1 MKIDD
6 SVLFSIFMVFDHIL
20 LGHVRIDKKI
30 TEREKERGEKGNIS
44 AGTTHRYFKLHYSI
58 QLCYDLLADVYY
70 LSLCRNVSIF
80 L

>member
-6 SVLFSIFMVFDHIL
+6 SVLFSIFMVFDHLL

-30 TEREKERGEKGNIS
+30 MEREKERRERGNIS
-44 AGTTHRYFKLHYSI
+44 AGTTHRYLKLHYSI